1 MMHIIIPNIWY
12 KNLLRLLQREE
23 WLISGRKMTHDENVY
38 SDPTTFN
45 PDRFIGTELDPV
57 DIVFGFGRYVVT
69 TYQLDQ

>member
-1 MMHIIIPNIWY
+1 
-12 KNLLRLLQREE
+12 
-23 WLISGRKMTHDENVY
+23 MTHDENVY
-38 SDPTTFN
+38 SDPMTFN